1 MRLIAVGIDCAYFL
15 WFQEVKV
22 MMPIKDSS
30 VTTFTFGTRAQLGT
44 ARLGPLLLLMVEIL
58 TRENMT
64 TRPMRHVVINYVLL

>member
-1 MRLIAVGIDCAYFL
+1 MRLIAVGIDYAYFL
-15 WFQEVKV
+15 WFQVKV

-44 ARLGPLLLLMVEIL
+44 ARLGPLLLLVVETL